1 MKKLYHLYNENFEI
15 THAEFFND
23 GEHPENAVFVEGVN
37 FIKPMFNPETNEVF
51 EGATTEEIEQANKL
65 VVPETIT
72 AIPFFVQLEL
82 MGITESDVIN
92 KIETLHQAEI
102 LNDQQRVEALVSVR
116 RANTF
121 ERNHHFISL
130 IANAFEISQEQVDT
144 IFINGNL

>member
-1 MKKLYHLYNENFEI
+1 MILTIYQVQQPNGGVIEYLQEPQGQQYTIVQREI
-15 THAEFFND
+15 
-23 GEHPENAVFVEGVN
+23 P
-37 FIKPMFNPETNEVF
+37 
-51 EGATTEEIEQANKL
+51 EEII

-116 RANTF
+116 RANIF
-121 ERNHHFISL
+121 ERNHPFISL
-130 IANAFEISQEQVDT
+130 IANAFEISQKQVDQ
-144 IFINGNL
+144 IFINGNQL